1 MSPNQSDDWHRGES
15 VAGRNTIGSLFSV
28 PGGGLSFGEPSLA
41 GGVYLASSDG
51 VMLLRTTPVSILGGR
66 IMQRRKAQQPAADK
80 PVPCH
85 RAPMETLLFQKL
97 PNVMAHL
104 AINRLDDGTPRRPGS
119 VIVMSSGSGYRLIAK
134 EPDEGLELEAYGE
147 TIDDAFALLELLLG
161 TDDCPWQ
168 PEREWKGPRTG
179 KRKT

>member
-1 MSPNQSDDWHRGES
+1 MSAD
-15 VAGRNTIGSLFSV
+15 GSL
-28 PGGGLSFGEPSLA
+28 
-41 GGVYLASSDG
+41 
-51 VMLLRTTPVSILGGR
+51 LLRTHPVNLLGGW

-80 PVPCH
+80 PVPTH
-85 RAPMETLLFQKL
+85 RAPMETQLFAKL

-104 AINRLDDGTPRRPGS
+104 AVNRLDDGSPRRPGS